1 MARRRFLPALRRSGL
16 ETKSVLSLSGYG
28 RSTMPVG
35 STGYGMYDRA
45 ATWDIEK
52 ATEEGYERGVWTFKS
67 IELIAGH
74 ASRLPF
80 QILTDDDKVDS
91 HPLLRVMNRRANPME
106 TGKAFRKRL
115 AAQLLL
121 SKKGVFVEVTKSR
134 AGRIARLDLLPP
146 DRVRIIPDPGGDYVD
161 YFEFTRY
168 DGEVRNLPPER
179 VRWIREPHPL
189 DPFSGVTPL
198 EAAGLSV
205 DLDQMARIY
214 NTSFMKRDGR
224 PGGIVGVDADGLDDR
239 ELERIESR
247 FKPGAEYAGQISV
260 IGTGPGGMRYEDTA
274 TKPRDMAYETTSE
287 KAKLEILAAFSVP
300 ESLIGNASGRNFDN
314 ASQEELNFWQYPM
327 IPFLDLIASAFLED
341 VEEEMAPGFDT
352 AGIEALE
359 LPDKRRREEA
369 RQEFDKGLRSVKE
382 YRDTRPELA
391 VIDSPHTRALWLSPS
406 KAPVPAQKEDA
417 AALGM
422 MDPAT
427 GAPTEG
433 AAATGGPTPPR
444 AQGET
449 GAEVVAE
456 ARLLGGAQEEAPEA
470 TEPAAGQAEGAV
482 TEAREGEPSL
492 GAVGAAGEVVD
503 SARQGIE
510 GKALDEGAPQPQY
523 NPGDEE
529 LRRVELAVKA
539 ALDALL
545 ARQLGVVT
553 ARIESP
559 KTRKGTRF
567 WAPDGEDDPRAGDK
581 TIDSQRVID
590 TEKWAEETE
599 ETLAPIVG
607 PAGQESAAGLLEAL
621 AAAGALTAAT
631 GATAT
636 VVGEAPKKV
645 AETAENIGQ
654 AAVTAAAAPALL
666 AATVA
671 AGAMRDWLNERIS
684 DLDRFLV
691 ESDPALTEVIEH
703 VKGLWNRHGRNFAD
717 SLAVGVAQTAVAG
730 ARDEAA
736 DGLMAVMPED
746 GSVPPSEVWRRWQ
759 TREDERVRATHE
771 EANGQMRRLGETF
784 DVGGYPVRHPSD
796 PLAPPAVS
804 RWCRCWL
811 IYTWESGAEFRLA
824 PSS

>member
-1 MARRRFLPALRRSGL
+1 MPISQ
-16 ETKSVLSLSGYG
+16 VGYG
-28 RSTMPVG
+28 WQ
-35 STGYGMYDRA
+35 DRA
-45 ATWDIEK
+45 AGWDLDK
-52 ATEEGYERGVWTFKS
+52 ATVEGYERGVWTFKS

-80 QILTDDDKVDS
+80 QILTDDDEVES
-91 HPLLRVMNRRANPME
+91 HPLLRAMNRRANPME

-146 DRVRIIPDPGGDYVD
+146 DRVRIVPDPGGDYVD

-168 DGEVRNLPPER
+168 DGELRNLPPER

-224 PGGIVGVDADGLDDR
+224 PGGIVGVDADGLDER
-239 ELERIESR
+239 ELERIEAR

-274 TKPRDMAYETTSE
+274 TKPRDMAYETTSD
-287 KAKLEILAAFSVP
+287 KAKQEILAAFGVP
-300 ESLIGNASGRNFDN
+300 ESLIGSAAGRTFDN

-327 IPFLDLIASAFLED
+327 LPFLDLIASAFDED
-341 VEEEMAPGFDT
+341 VDEDMDCGFDT
-352 AGIEALE
+352 SGIEALE
-359 LPDKRRREEA
+359 LPEKRRREEA
-369 RQEFDKGLRSVKE
+369 RQEFDKGLRSAKE
-382 YRDTRPELA
+382 YRDLRPEMA
-391 VIDSPHTRALWLSPS
+391 VIDSPHTRALWMSPA
-406 KAPVPAQKEDA
+406 KAPVPAGPEDA

-422 MDPAT
+422 TDPAAA
-427 GAPTEG
+427 GAPPAEG
-433 AAATGGPTPPR
+433 ASATGGPTPPR

-449 GAEVVAE
+449 AAEVVQE
-456 ARLLGGAQEEAPEA
+456 ARLLADRAEGEQTVAEAPQAPTAGGAES
-470 TEPAAGQAEGAV
+470 AV
-482 TEAREGEPSL
+482 TEARQGQPSTGGE
-492 GAVGAAGEVVD
+492 GAAAGVVNT
-503 SARQGIE
+503 ARAGIE
-510 GKALDEGAPQPQY
+510 GKALDDGTTTGEPGAEEFD
-523 NPGDEE
+523 PGGEE
-529 LRRVELAVKA
+529 LARVELAVKA

-559 KTRKGTRF
+559 KTRRGTRF
-567 WAPDGEDDPRAGDK
+567 WTPADADDTRVGDA
-581 TIDSQRVID
+581 TIDSNRVVD
-590 TEKWAEETE
+590 TERWAEETE

-607 PAGQESAAGLLEAL
+607 PAGQESASALLQAL
-621 AAAGALTAAT
+621 AAAGALTAAQ

-636 VVGEAPKKV
+636 VVGEPAKKA
-645 AETAENIGQ
+645 AESAENI
-654 AAVTAAAAPALL
+654 AAAATTAAAAPALL

-671 AGAMRDWLNERIS
+671 AGAMRDWLNDRIVE
-684 DLDRFLV
+684 LDRYLV
-691 ESDPALTEVIEH
+691 ESDPALAEVIDH
-703 VKGLWNRHGRNFAD
+703 VKQQWSKHGRSFAD
-717 SLAVGVAQTAVAG
+717 SLAVTVAQTAVAG
-730 ARDEAA
+730 SRDEAA
-736 DGLMAVMPED
+736 DSLMAVLPDGAAAMPGEI
-746 GSVPPSEVWRRWQ
+746 WRRWQ

-771 EANGQMRRLGETF
+771 EANGQTRRLGEPF

-811 IYTWESGAEFRLA
+811 IYSWDRGAEFRL
-824 PSS
+824 SS